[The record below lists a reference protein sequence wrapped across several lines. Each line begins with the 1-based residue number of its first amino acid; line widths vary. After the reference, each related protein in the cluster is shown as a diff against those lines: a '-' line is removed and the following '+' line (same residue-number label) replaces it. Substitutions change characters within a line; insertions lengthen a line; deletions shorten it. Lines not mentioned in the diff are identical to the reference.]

1 MENMFS
7 LHTSSILHGAL
18 VGSAKAVLVHSGL
31 TIKHLTCCF
40 LSVKFPKQFVLGLD
54 SEVQHSDSSLLESF
68 QCGPDITNKSS

>member
-1 MENMFS
+1 
-7 LHTSSILHGAL
+7 
-18 VGSAKAVLVHSGL
+18 
-31 TIKHLTCCF
+31 LTCCF